1 MLARGFVP
9 AMASSDESPNG
20 KRRCVRHRTFGDMEL
35 TFQNCN
41 TLSGLFP
48 DGSKS
53 GDSEGDYKEHCESR
67 DMVLEDTG
75 GAASVA
81 NSGPTTASAE
91 RTVFKKLVFA
101 CGDQSCA
108 CQGQRMYTLSRLMPT
123 SVGSVTKDLCIEA
136 YKKQTGSGIK
146 MKAFVISV
154 ATMRAGEKAA
164 VKVYSS
170 CFFSVWFCMSLC
182 FFFKCAF
189 CRCECFLF
197 SPLCRSDDFA
207 CCV

>member
-1 MLARGFVP
+1 MCSIIARGFVP
-9 AMASSDESPNG
+9 AMASSDETPNG
-20 KRRCVRHRTFGDMEL
+20 KRRCVRRRTFGDMEL

-53 GDSEGDYKEHCESR
+53 GDPEGDYNEHCESR

-81 NSGPTTASAE
+81 NSGPTTACAE

-101 CGDQSCA
+101 CGDQACA

-123 SVGSVTKDLCIEA
+123 SVGSVTKDLCFEA
-136 YKKQTGSGIK
+136 YKKHTGSVMK
-146 MKAFVISV
+146 MKRFVITV

-170 CFFSVWFCMSLC
+170 CFFFRVLCVSLC
-182 FFFKCAF
+182 VSSSVPFFDVGVFF
-189 CRCECFLF
+189 V
-197 SPLCRSDDFA
+197 P
-207 CCV
+207 